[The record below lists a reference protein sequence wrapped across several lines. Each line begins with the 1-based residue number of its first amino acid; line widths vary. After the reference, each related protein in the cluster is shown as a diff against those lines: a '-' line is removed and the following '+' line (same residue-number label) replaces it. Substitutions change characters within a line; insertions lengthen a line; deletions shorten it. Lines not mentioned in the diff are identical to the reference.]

1 MSRDFPDW
9 IDPARAAQGGR
20 EFSGNVPL
28 AWMERLKGMLDAPGP
43 EEEIGFRLAV
53 RRDEQNAVALELKLK
68 GQVPLTCQRTLERFW
83 FQVDTDSTLIVVD
96 SEAALEGLSEDAEPK
111 LCESG
116 RLNVVELVEDELL
129 LALPIVPFA
138 PDSEPVVDAGVAPAS
153 MKSDEAEPA
162 EENPFAVLKKLHKD
176 S

>member
-20 EFSGNVPL
+20 EFAGNVPL
-28 AWMERLKGMLDAPGP
+28 EWMERLGGMLDAPGP
-43 EEEIGFRLAV
+43 GDEIGFRLAV
-53 RRDEQNAVALELKLK
+53 RRDEQNAVTLELKIK

-96 SEAALEGLSEDAEPK
+96 SEAAMEGLSDDAEPK

-138 PDSEPVVDAGVAPAS
+138 PDSEPVIDAGVLPES
-153 MKSDEAEPA
+153 MQTNDAEPA
-162 EENPFAVLKKLHKD
+162 EENPFAVLRKLNRD